1 MAHDLQ
7 NNFQTIDSSA
17 AGAFDIKH
25 LSKRNDGNSTL
36 QLPGIGDH
44 RRNATSQLTDFGAT
58 IEPDGFPKKKK
69 RGKSNV
75 VMDNE

>member
-1 MAHDLQ
+1 MAQELQ
-7 NNFQTIDSSA
+7 GNFQTIYSSA
-17 AGAFDIKH
+17 AGAFDLKH
-25 LSKRNDGNSTL
+25 LSKRNDGSTL

-75 VMDNE
+75 VMGNE